1 MEQTEPIND
10 SKATMRLVARQFREL
25 YGEPI
30 AIFRA
35 PGRVNL
41 IGEHTDYND
50 GFVMPA
56 ALEFYT
62 YVAAGPRTDRE
73 LSVYSIDFN
82 ETKNFHLD
90 DLEGGPTG
98 HWSDY
103 VRGVAGVLQ
112 ASGDAIRGANLVIK
126 GEVPIGAGL
135 SSSAA
140 LEVSTALALLAN
152 SELTWDRVQVA
163 RTCQRAEHEYA
174 GTKCGIMDQ
183 FISCCAQANHA
194 LLLDCRSLKS
204 ELLKI
209 EDPVRIVVCNT
220 MVKHELAGGE
230 YNRRRADCEAGVRFL
245 QRYLADIRALRDVSP
260 SQLAEYGVGLPPETY
275 RRCRHVVGENAR
287 VLEAAEALQ
296 DGDLVRFGVLMYASH
311 ASLRDD
317 YEVSCK
323 ELDLMVELASK
334 CTGVYG
340 ARMTGGG
347 FGGCTVIIVDA
358 DAVEEFKATIASG
371 YNGATGLHPE
381 IYVCTAADGAGEVT
395 HLLS

>member
-112 ASGDAIRGANLVIK
+112 ASGDAIRGA
-126 GEVPIGAGL
+126 
-135 SSSAA
+135 
-140 LEVSTALALLAN
+140 
-152 SELTWDRVQVA
+152 
-163 RTCQRAEHEYA
+163 
-174 GTKCGIMDQ
+174 
-183 FISCCAQANHA
+183 
-194 LLLDCRSLKS
+194 
-204 ELLKI
+204 
-209 EDPVRIVVCNT
+209 
-220 MVKHELAGGE
+220 
-230 YNRRRADCEAGVRFL
+230 
-245 QRYLADIRALRDVSP
+245 
-260 SQLAEYGVGLPPETY
+260 
-275 RRCRHVVGENAR
+275 
-287 VLEAAEALQ
+287 
-296 DGDLVRFGVLMYASH
+296 
-311 ASLRDD
+311 
-317 YEVSCK
+317 
-323 ELDLMVELASK
+323 
-334 CTGVYG
+334 
-340 ARMTGGG
+340 
-347 FGGCTVIIVDA
+347 
-358 DAVEEFKATIASG
+358 
-371 YNGATGLHPE
+371 
-381 IYVCTAADGAGEVT
+381 
-395 HLLS
+395 